1 MKKFLIILLTL
12 TIVVPAAC
20 AKQSKAEIK
29 HEQNKIHYLNLSWWE
44 KYQDPILV
52 NNLKK
57 LYEVNY
63 DLKNAELK
71 VKENEKLV
79 KIQFANEL
87 PMLTFDGSLGRQ
99 FRSSNQQFGDML
111 IPSFAQYNYQLPLT
125 MTYEIDIWGA
135 NRLKTK
141 SIEQQLAIIKQA
153 ERATYISLTS
163 DFSADYFNLIKT
175 DRFLQIQEELVALQK
190 DIVEKTI
197 NKYDA
202 GLCTI
207 NEVLAEQKL
216 LTQMKEEKNN
226 LLEKQDVLASGLRV
240 YLSMKE
246 GEPERA
252 KYDNLQLLTG
262 IPLEYDTSVI
272 ENRPDYLQEEANIK
286 RMGFDVRIARKEL
299 LPKFVI
305 FGQIGL
311 NAYHLD
317 TLFNSYSQL
326 FNAGILPS
334 FDLFAGGR
342 KMALLKL
349 RKFQYEEALNSY
361 QKTILEA
368 IKEINLGLMSYK
380 TAMKNYDEAA
390 GRLKIQDKIYQLME
404 DKRQIGAASD
414 VEVLY
419 SKEAHLLM
427 EKEEIS
433 NKINYLIS
441 SISLYK
447 SVGGVDLYSINTTVQ
462 KEDI

>member
-12 TIVVPAAC
+12 TIVVPAAH
-20 AKQSKAEIK
+20 ARQSKSEIK

-44 KYQDPILV
+44 KYQDPILLD
-52 NNLKK
+52 NIKK

-63 DLKNAELK
+63 DLKNADLK

-87 PMLTFDGSLGRQ
+87 PMLSFDGSLGRQ
-99 FRSSNQQFGDML
+99 FRSSDQRFGDMV

-125 MTYEIDIWGA
+125 MTYEVDIWRQ

-141 SIEQQLAIIKQA
+141 SVEQQLAIIKQA

-163 DFSADYFNLIKT
+163 DFTADYFNLIKT
-175 DRFLQIQEELVALQK
+175 DKFLQIQDELVKIQEE
-190 DIVEKTI
+190 IVAKTMK
-197 NKYDA
+197 KYDA

-216 LTQMKEEKNN
+216 LTQLKEEKNN
-226 LLEKQDVLASGLRV
+226 LIAKEDVLSSGLKV

-246 GEPERA
+246 GKPSRS
-252 KYDNLQLLTG
+252 KYEDLILLTN
-262 IPLEYDTSVI
+262 IPLQYDTTVI

-299 LPKFVI
+299 LPKFII

-311 NAYHLD
+311 NAYDLGK
-317 TLFNSYSQL
+317 LFNSYSQL

-342 KMALLKL
+342 KMAMLKL
-349 RKFQYEEALNSY
+349 RKYQYEEALNNY

-368 IKEINLGLMSYK
+368 IKEINLGLAGYK
-380 TAMKNYDEAA
+380 IAMANYDQSTE
-390 GRLKIQDKIYQLME
+390 RMKMQDQIFRLME
-404 DKRQIGAASD
+404 DKHKIGAASD
-414 VEVLY
+414 IDVLY

-441 SISLYK
+441 TISLYK
-447 SVGGVDLYSINTTVQ
+447 AVGGIDLYSINTPVA
-462 KEDI
+462 KENI

>member
-1 MKKFLIILLTL
+1 
-12 TIVVPAAC
+12 
-20 AKQSKAEIK
+20 
-29 HEQNKIHYLNLSWWE
+29 
-44 KYQDPILV
+44 
-52 NNLKK
+52 
-57 LYEVNY
+57 
-63 DLKNAELK
+63 
-71 VKENEKLV
+71 
-79 KIQFANEL
+79 
-87 PMLTFDGSLGRQ
+87 
-99 FRSSNQQFGDML
+99 
-111 IPSFAQYNYQLPLT
+111 
-125 MTYEIDIWGA
+125 
-135 NRLKTK
+135 
-141 SIEQQLAIIKQA
+141 
-153 ERATYISLTS
+153 
-163 DFSADYFNLIKT
+163 
-175 DRFLQIQEELVALQK
+175 
-190 DIVEKTI
+190 
-197 NKYDA
+197 
-202 GLCTI
+202 
-207 NEVLAEQKL
+207 
-216 LTQMKEEKNN
+216 
-226 LLEKQDVLASGLRV
+226 
-240 YLSMKE
+240 MKE

-252 KYDNLQLLTG
+252 KYDNLRLLTG

>member
-12 TIVVPAAC
+12 TLAMPAAY

-29 HEQNKIHYLNLSWWE
+29 HEQNKIHYLNLQWWE
-44 KYQDPILV
+44 KYQDPVLTQ
-52 NNLKK
+52 NLKK
-57 LYEVNY
+57 LFEVNY
-63 DLKNAELK
+63 DLKNADLK

-87 PMLTFDGSLGRQ
+87 PMLSFDGSLGRQ
-99 FRSSNQQFGDML
+99 FRSSNQQFGSMV

-125 MTYEIDIWGA
+125 MSYELDIWGE

-141 SIEQQLAIIKQA
+141 SVEQQLEIIKQA
-153 ERATYISLTS
+153 ERATYITLTS
-163 DFSADYFNLIKT
+163 DFTADYLNLIKT
-175 DRFLQIQEELVALQK
+175 DKFLEIQDELIELQK
-190 DIVEKTI
+190 QITDRTV

-216 LTQMKEEKNN
+216 LTQLKEERNN
-226 LLEKQDVLASGLRV
+226 LAGKQDVLINSIRV

-246 GEPERA
+246 GNPERT
-252 KYDNLQLLTG
+252 KYENLILLTG
-262 IPLEYDTSVI
+262 IPLQYDTTII

-286 RMGFDVRIARKEL
+286 RIGFDVKIARKEL
-299 LPKFVI
+299 LPKFII

-311 NAYHLD
+311 NAYDLGK
-317 TLFNSYSQL
+317 LFNSYSQL

-342 KMALLKL
+342 KMAFLKL
-349 RKFQYEEALNSY
+349 RKYQYEEALNNY
-361 QKTILEA
+361 QKAILTG
-368 IKEINLGLMSYK
+368 IKEINTGLADYK
-380 TAMKNYDEAA
+380 IASKNYEQSTK
-390 GRLKIQDKIYQLME
+390 RLEMQNQIYKLME
-404 DKRQIGAASD
+404 DKKDIGAASEMD
-414 VEVLY
+414 ILY
-419 SKEAHLLM
+419 SKEAHLLI
-427 EKEEIS
+427 EKEQVS

-441 SISLYK
+441 TISLYK
-447 SVGGVDLYSINTTVQ
+447 AVGGVDLYSINTPVV

>member
-1 MKKFLIILLTL
+1 
-12 TIVVPAAC
+12 
-20 AKQSKAEIK
+20 
-29 HEQNKIHYLNLSWWE
+29 
-44 KYQDPILV
+44 
-52 NNLKK
+52 
-57 LYEVNY
+57 
-63 DLKNAELK
+63 
-71 VKENEKLV
+71 
-79 KIQFANEL
+79 
-87 PMLTFDGSLGRQ
+87 
-99 FRSSNQQFGDML
+99 
-111 IPSFAQYNYQLPLT
+111 
-125 MTYEIDIWGA
+125 
-135 NRLKTK
+135 
-141 SIEQQLAIIKQA
+141 
-153 ERATYISLTS
+153 
-163 DFSADYFNLIKT
+163 
-175 DRFLQIQEELVALQK
+175 
-190 DIVEKTI
+190 
-197 NKYDA
+197 
-202 GLCTI
+202 
-207 NEVLAEQKL
+207 
-216 LTQMKEEKNN
+216 
-226 LLEKQDVLASGLRV
+226 
-240 YLSMKE
+240 MKE
-246 GEPERA
+246 GEAERG

-286 RMGFDVRIARKEL
+286 RMGFDVKIAKKEL

-380 TAMKNYDEAA
+380 TAMKNYDETTD
-390 GRLKIQDKIYQLME
+390 RLKMQDKIYQLME

-447 SVGGVDLYSINTTVQ
+447 SVGGVDLFSINTTVQ

>member
-12 TIVVPAAC
+12 AVVVPSAY

-44 KYQDPILV
+44 KYQDPILT
-52 NNLKK
+52 NNIKK

-99 FRSSNQQFGDML
+99 FRSSNQQFGDMM

-125 MTYEIDIWGA
+125 MTYEIDIWGE

-141 SIEQQLAIIKQA
+141 SVEQQLAIIKQA
-153 ERATYISLTS
+153 ERATYIALTS
-163 DFSADYFNLIKT
+163 DFTADYFNLIKT
-175 DRFLQIQEELVALQK
+175 DRFLQIQDELIALQQ
-190 DIVEKTI
+190 DIVDKTI
-197 NKYDA
+197 SKYDT

-216 LTQMKEEKNN
+216 LTQLKEEKNN
-226 LLEKQDVLASGLRV
+226 LVEKQDVLASGLRV

-252 KYDNLQLLTG
+252 KYENLHLLTG
-262 IPLEYDTSVI
+262 IPMEYDTTVI

-286 RMGFDVRIARKEL
+286 RLGFDVRIARKEL

-368 IKEINLGLMSYK
+368 IKEINLGLVGYK
-380 TAMKNYDEAA
+380 TAMQNYDQTTE
-390 GRLKIQDKIYQLME
+390 RLQLQDKIFKLME

-414 VEVLY
+414 IDVLY

-441 SISLYK
+441 TISLYK
-447 SVGGVDLYSINTTVQ
+447 SVGGVDLYSINAPVQ

>member
-1 MKKFLIILLTL
+1 
-12 TIVVPAAC
+12 
-20 AKQSKAEIK
+20 
-29 HEQNKIHYLNLSWWE
+29 
-44 KYQDPILV
+44 
-52 NNLKK
+52 
-57 LYEVNY
+57 
-63 DLKNAELK
+63 
-71 VKENEKLV
+71 
-79 KIQFANEL
+79 
-87 PMLTFDGSLGRQ
+87 
-99 FRSSNQQFGDML
+99 
-111 IPSFAQYNYQLPLT
+111 
-125 MTYEIDIWGA
+125 
-135 NRLKTK
+135 
-141 SIEQQLAIIKQA
+141 
-153 ERATYISLTS
+153 
-163 DFSADYFNLIKT
+163 
-175 DRFLQIQEELVALQK
+175 
-190 DIVEKTI
+190 
-197 NKYDA
+197 
-202 GLCTI
+202 
-207 NEVLAEQKL
+207 
-216 LTQMKEEKNN
+216 
-226 LLEKQDVLASGLRV
+226 
-240 YLSMKE
+240 MKE

-252 KYDNLQLLTG
+252 KYDNLRLLTG

-390 GRLKIQDKIYQLME
+390 GRLKIQEKIYQLME